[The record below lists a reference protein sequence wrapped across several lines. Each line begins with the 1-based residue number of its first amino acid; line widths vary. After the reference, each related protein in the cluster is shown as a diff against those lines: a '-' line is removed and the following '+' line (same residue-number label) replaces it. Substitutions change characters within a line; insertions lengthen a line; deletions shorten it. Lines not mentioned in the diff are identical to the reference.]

1 MQMASSASCVC
12 RASRSASE
20 YTATVSMPIS
30 RQARMIR
37 TADLSPVGDQNFLY
51 HTLLFLSDHE
61 GKLCFGHDPSVYGGG
76 GFAHAYGALA
86 LNDLCLQSQLVAGTD
101 FIFETALVDAGRKRR
116 SCPCSPPGRGWL
128 PLPPGP
134 GPR

>member
-37 TADLSPVGDQNFLY
+37 TAISPRLAIKIFFIILS
-51 HTLLFLSDHE
+51 S
-61 GKLCFGHDPSVYGGG
+61 
-76 GFAHAYGALA
+76 
-86 LNDLCLQSQLVAGTD
+86 
-101 FIFETALVDAGRKRR
+101 FIR
-116 SCPCSPPGRGWL
+116 S
-128 PLPPGP
+128 
-134 GPR
+134 